1 MAIVIVVH
9 TPQKCE
15 VELERK
21 SELLQL
27 LKKELLQHLAGVVD

>member
-15 VELERK
+15 VKLERK
-21 SELLQL
+21 SKLLQL